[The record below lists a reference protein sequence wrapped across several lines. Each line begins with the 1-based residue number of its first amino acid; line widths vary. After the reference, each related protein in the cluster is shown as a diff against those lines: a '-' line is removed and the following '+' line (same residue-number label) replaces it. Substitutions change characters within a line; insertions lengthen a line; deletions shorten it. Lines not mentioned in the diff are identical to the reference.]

1 MKRTLVPALT
11 LIALAVS
18 GAPARI
24 QMPPTCTTP
33 DGMAVDAAGRLVIA
47 APNNDR
53 RQPGAIFR
61 LDAPDATP
69 YRWFEVP
76 VNPETGFAAPM
87 GICFGPAGELYI
99 CDCQPDR
106 KGRLLR
112 ATFRDDRLD
121 TCETVACGLENAN
134 GVKFLNG
141 RLYLTQAFQRKVER
155 TDGHMQSALYMFAA
169 TDRNVRVT
177 NTPADTQ
184 CVFTDF
190 TTNRV
195 KRGGLNGV
203 AVTASGIVYTGNYGD
218 GRIWKL
224 TPGADGRF
232 TKMEL
237 FAVGLPS
244 ADGLCV
250 DGEGRLYVADMLGCS
265 AVRFTP
271 AGAKTVLAQG
281 CFTRPSEPCY
291 WRGRLY
297 VADFGGTTLTV
308 VPVTP

>member
-1 MKRTLVPALT
+1 MKKFVFASVFGV
-11 LIALAVS
+11 AVAVS
-18 GAPARI
+18 GAATKI
-24 QMPPTCTTP
+24 QMPSSCTTP
-33 DGMAVDAAGRLVIA
+33 DGMAIDAAGRLVIA

-61 LDAPDATP
+61 MDTPDGAP
-69 YRWFEVP
+69 YKWFEVP

-87 GICFGPAGELYI
+87 GVCFGPEGELYI
-99 CDCQPDR
+99 CDCQPDC

-112 ATFRDDRLD
+112 ATFNDDRLAA
-121 TCETVACGLENAN
+121 CETVACGLENAN
-134 GVKFLNG
+134 GVKYLNG
-141 RLYLTQAFQRKVER
+141 RLYLTQAYQRKIAR
-155 TDGHMQSALYMFAA
+155 TDDHSQSALYMFAA

-177 NTPADTQ
+177 NTPADAQ

-203 AVTASGIVYTGNYGD
+203 AVTKSGIVYTGNYGD
-218 GRIWKL
+218 GRLWRL

-250 DGEGRLYVADMLGCS
+250 DGADNLYVADMLGCS
-265 AVRFTP
+265 AVRFAPDGT
-271 AGAKTVLAQG
+271 KTVLAKD
-281 CFTRPSEPCY
+281 CFTRPSEPCF
-291 WRGRLY
+291 WRGKLY
-297 VADFGGTTLTV
+297 VADFGATTLTV
-308 VPVTP
+308 VP